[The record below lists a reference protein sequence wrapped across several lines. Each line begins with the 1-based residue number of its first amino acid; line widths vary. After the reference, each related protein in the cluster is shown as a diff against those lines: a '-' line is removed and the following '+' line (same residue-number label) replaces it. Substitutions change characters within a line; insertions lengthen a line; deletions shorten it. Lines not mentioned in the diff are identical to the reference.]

1 MFPKLNVR
9 EPFFFHPPLQYAFRW
24 RGYFMKSALLSL
36 ENTDLL
42 PVERPYFLIVE
53 SERELLALFEAFS
66 RFVPYRAAAFWV
78 PYTTNL
84 SSQIVFFLGNG
95 IHVSDDADIL
105 SALLTP
111 QLQRP
116 PTWAE
121 LRAVFAVLSGEK
133 ADEAV
138 LNASH
143 IQAFFD
149 AFGGVNAVHMAFDR
163 ARARA
168 LEEAIRIHQETMI
181 QKNSA
186 VIAPWQK
193 SSFLAKQNFL
203 WLPIAQAIGERV
215 FPVVH
220 RFEQSNQR
228 VFRVLASLDHTKTDD
243 EEPQWVQTAREG
255 WHRSVTHQGEA
266 NETC

>member
-9 EPFFFHPPLQYAFRW
+9 EPFFFRPPLQYAFRW
-24 RGYFMKSALLSL
+24 QSYFLKSALFSL
-36 ENTDLL
+36 ENTNLL

-53 SERELLALFEAFS
+53 SENEIFPLLNAFS
-66 RFVPYRAAAFWV
+66 RFVPYRATAFWV
-78 PYTTNL
+78 PHTTNW
-84 SSQIVFFLGNG
+84 STQILFFLGNG
-95 IHVSDDADIL
+95 IHVSDDADVV

-111 QLQRP
+111 PLRRP

-181 QKNSA
+181 QKNCA

-193 SSFLAKQNFL
+193 SSLLAAPNFL
-203 WLPIAQAIGERV
+203 WLPIAQAVGERV

-220 RFEQSNQR
+220 RTEQSNQR
-228 VFRVLASLDHTKTDD
+228 VFRVLASFDHATTNE
-243 EEPQWVQTAREG
+243 EEPQWVQTTRER
-255 WHRSVTHQGEA
+255 WHRSVPHTEKSR
-266 NETC
+266 